1 MSKLLK
7 KITSDTLIYSV
18 LPQLPKI
25 VNILILPLTT
35 PFLTVLDF
43 AVYGTVLAFIGA
55 FEILKSLGLDIVLL
69 NSFYKTP
76 GRYKIIW
83 GKVEAI
89 ISIWSFVLTLVVG
102 VVVYFI
108 LPQELTSRD
117 RWTVVICICVPA
129 MLFAGLSKIGNLYY
143 QFKENPKPIVIRSL
157 VLGLL
162 AIAINYYTIAILKL
176 GYMGWFYSGLITGVL
191 MPLSYIH
198 PIWTREK
205 LLPIY
210 RISVWELKKML
221 KVSLPMLP
229 HNYAHYFLN
238 FSDRVLLNLL
248 KVPSAQVGIY
258 NLGYSISYNFKFF
271 TTSVDKVIGPA
282 FHKILATKK
291 DATNIRSIAF
301 MLSAGYLAIAFLG
314 SLWMREVFQLL
325 IRNPELS
332 GAYTIAI
339 VILFSFV
346 AKPLYNGAQSFL
358 FFAERTTRLWW
369 ITFSSGILNVV
380 LNLIFIPYFGI
391 WAAAINTFICIIAS
405 NLGVFLLKDL
415 HQVNPFNF
423 LVLRW
428 LAVILISFAFAWSV
442 KDVLIVYKVFISL
455 TILFGLLTYLVYI
468 NKKILN
474 SYHEEL

>member
-7 KITSDTLIYSV
+7 KITSDTLIYSL

-35 PFLTVLDF
+35 PYLSTLDF

-55 FEILKSLGLDIVLL
+55 FETLKSLGLDIVLL

-89 ISIWSFVLTLVVG
+89 ISIWSIILTLVVG
-102 VVVYFI
+102 IVVYFI
-108 LPQELTSRD
+108 LPGELAFRE
-117 RWTVVICICVPA
+117 RWIVVICTCVPA
-129 MLFAGLSKIGNLYY
+129 MLFAGLSKIGNLFY
-143 QFKENPKPIVIRSL
+143 QFKENPRPIVIRSL

-176 GYMGWFYSGLITGVL
+176 GYLGWFYSGLITGVL

-238 FSDRVLLNLL
+238 YSDRVILNVL
-248 KVPSAQVGIY
+248 KVPTAEVGIY

-271 TTSVDKVIGPA
+271 TTAVDRVVGPA
-282 FHKILATKK
+282 FHKILTTKH
-291 DATNIRSIAF
+291 DVNNIRRIVF
-301 MLSAGYLAIAFLG
+301 MLTVGYLAAAFLG
-314 SLWMREVFQLL
+314 SLWMREVFQML

-332 GAYTIAI
+332 SAYAIAI

-346 AKPLYNGAQSFL
+346 ARPLYNGSTSFI
-358 FFAERTTRLWW
+358 FFEEKTQRLWW
-369 ITFSSGILNVV
+369 ITFTCGILNVV

-391 WAAAINTFICIIAS
+391 WAAAINTFICITAS
-405 NLGVFLLKDL
+405 HVGVFLLKDL
-415 HQVNPFNF
+415 RLVNPFDF
-423 LVLRW
+423 LVGRW
-428 LAVILISFAFAWSV
+428 LAAIF
-442 KDVLIVYKVFISL
+442 
-455 TILFGLLTYLVYI
+455 ILFGIAWWVKDTLIIYKVMITGVVLLGTFAYMVRI
-468 NKKILN
+468 NKQMA
-474 SYHEEL
+474 

>member
-89 ISIWSFVLTLVVG
+89 ISIWSFFLTLLVG
-102 VVVYFI
+102 VIVYYI
-108 LPQELTSRD
+108 LPEELTFRE
-117 RWTVVICICVPA
+117 RWLVVICTCLPA

-157 VLGLL
+157 VMGMM
-162 AIAINYYTIAILKL
+162 AIAINYYAIAVLKL
-176 GYMGWFYSGLITGVL
+176 GYLGWFYSGLITGVL

-205 LLPIY
+205 LFPIY
-210 RISVWELKKML
+210 RISGWELKKML

-248 KVPSAQVGIY
+248 KVPSSQVGIY

-271 TTSVDKVIGPA
+271 SSAVDKVIGPA
-282 FHKILATKK
+282 FHKMLASKNESL
-291 DATNIRSIAF
+291 NIRTITF
-301 MLSAGYLAIAFLG
+301 MLSAGYLFIVFLG
-314 SLWMREVFQLL
+314 SIWMREIFQLL
-325 IRNPELS
+325 IRNQQLS

-346 AKPLYNGAQSFL
+346 ARPLYNGAQSFL
-358 FFAERTTRLWW
+358 FFEERTQRLWW
-369 ITFSSGILNVV
+369 VTFTSGVLNIILNF
-380 LNLIFIPYFGI
+380 LLIPYFGI
-391 WAAAINTFICIIAS
+391 WAAAINTFICITLS
-405 NLGVFLLKDL
+405 HVGVFLLKDL
-415 HQVNPFNF
+415 REVNPFEF
-423 LVLRW
+423 YVGRW
-428 LAVILISFAFAWSV
+428 LLIIF
-442 KDVLIVYKVFISL
+442 
-455 TILFGLLTYLVYI
+455 ILFGIAWWAKDIFILYKIIITAISLVVALVYI
-468 NKKILN
+468 IRIKKRM
-474 SYHEEL
+474 SA

>member
-76 GRYKIIW
+76 SRYKIIW

-89 ISIWSFVLTLVVG
+89 ISIWSIVLTLLVG

-108 LPQELTSRD
+108 LPEELTSRD
-117 RWTVVICICVPA
+117 RWTVVLCICVPA

-229 HNYAHYFLN
+229 HHYAHYFLN

-248 KVPSAQVGIY
+248 KVPTAQVGIY
-258 NLGYSISYNFKFF
+258 NLGYSISYNFKFL

-282 FHKILATKK
+282 FHKMLATKK
-291 DATNIRSIAF
+291 DATNIQTIVF
-301 MLSAGYLAIAFLG
+301 ILSAGYLAIAFLG

-346 AKPLYNGAQSFL
+346 ARPLYNGSSSFL
-358 FFAERTTRLWW
+358 FFEEKTQRLWW
-369 ITFSSGILNVV
+369 VTFSSGILNVI

-391 WAAAINTFICIIAS
+391 WAAAINTFVCITAS
-405 NLGVFLLKDL
+405 HVGVFFLKDL
-415 HQVNPFNF
+415 RQVNPFNF
-423 LVLRW
+423 YVAQW
-428 LAVILISFAFAWSV
+428 LTAILILFGVAWWA
-442 KDVLIVYKVFISL
+442 KDVLILYKIIITAIAL
-455 TILFGLLTYLVYI
+455 LGALTYMIRI
-468 NKKILN
+468 NKRMTP
-474 SYHEEL
+474 